1 MDATLPFR
9 WRRCKIEAQIS
20 PTTTVVCT
28 SVARGVDS
36 RPHLASVLQEGR
48 KSTNIH
54 AGSGVI
60 WGIAVKLPLT
70 PYVRD
75 AFWGGDERTPI
86 LRSQRAISLALVDD
100 GEAAAHRRR
109 HRKGNVLDA
118 ERLKDASCGFSAR

>member
-1 MDATLPFR
+1 VF
-9 WRRCKIEAQIS
+9 
-20 PTTTVVCT
+20 V
-28 SVARGVDS
+28 
-36 RPHLASVLQEGR
+36 GR
-48 KSTNIH
+48 LI
-54 AGSGVI
+54 
-60 WGIAVKLPLT
+60 KLPLT

>member
-1 MDATLPFR
+1 LREVSIAVRTLR
-9 WRRCKIEAQIS
+9 LSC
-20 PTTTVVCT
+20 
-28 SVARGVDS
+28 
-36 RPHLASVLQEGR
+36 R
-48 KSTNIH
+48 K
-54 AGSGVI
+54 AGKAPIFTPVRESI
-60 WGIAVKLPLT
+60 PVKLPLT